1 MNNDNLVD
9 IFLDKVDKWI
19 NENKLNFVRKKF
31 DKVEEIL
38 NLLPE
43 DMSELSTEELMQNSY
58 CLYAY
63 VDHVQSIYNREK
75 TVVDFAEESIS
86 FIISPVINNYG
97 DQFTKWQTKQT
108 LAIKENPLAMK
119 LNQLKNHAQSR
130 LNMLDNKVEYI
141 KKMADIMVEIAKR
154 RRYDY
159 TSNGQRAS

>member
-1 MNNDNLVD
+1 LNNDNLVD

>member
-9 IFLDKVDKWI
+9 VFLDRVDKWI
-19 NENKLNFVRKKF
+19 NENKLNFIGKKF

-159 TSNGQRAS
+159 TSNSQRTS